1 MYTHTRTYR
10 LFLIQGIVTIATA
23 VAAFFLLPNAPLNT
37 PWLTPAQR
45 QLAHDRIARDTTG
58 KRHKTT
64 IWTGL
69 CEALSD
75 RRVWMFAFL
84 QQFHAGA
91 ANFKN
96 FLPIAVRGLGF
107 DSTITL
113 VLVCPPYLF
122 AIFTNL
128 FASWSAGHFNERTWH
143 ITAQKVLSI
152 IGFAIGAATTNIGAR
167 YFAFVLFV
175 GTTYGVNNISLGWT
189 ASVIGQTDEKR
200 SVGLALVNSIG
211 NIAFVYTPYLWPD
224 SDSPRF
230 IVAMSSSCGFS
241 AAVIAV
247 VWLVRWD
254 LQRENRR
261 IKASEP
267 ETVNLYIY

>member
-1 MYTHTRTYR
+1 
-10 LFLIQGIVTIATA
+10 
-23 VAAFFLLPNAPLNT
+23 
-37 PWLTPAQR
+37 
-45 QLAHDRIARDTTG
+45 
-58 KRHKTT
+58 
-64 IWTGL
+64 
-69 CEALSD
+69 
-75 RRVWMFAFL
+75 MFAFL